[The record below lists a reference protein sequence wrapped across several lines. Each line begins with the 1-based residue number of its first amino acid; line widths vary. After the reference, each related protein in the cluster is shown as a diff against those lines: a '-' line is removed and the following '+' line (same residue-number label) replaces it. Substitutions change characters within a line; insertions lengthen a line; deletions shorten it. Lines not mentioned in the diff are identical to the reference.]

1 MIATC
6 GHKVFEGISCSLK
19 LSEKEWSYGTYC
31 ADCLKSYFD
40 NNEIDNESEVV
51 KLLQELAKLKEE
63 NEKLKAELFNQ
74 KEHYEVLKENYDNV
88 FIFMAEKTDR
98 TISECFD
105 RYKDWLVK

>member
-51 KLLQELAKLKEE
+51 KLLQELAKLKAE
-63 NEKLKAELFNQ
+63 NEKLKKMIDLGLGWED
-74 KEHYEVLKENYDNV
+74 LKLE
-88 FIFMAEKTDR
+88 I
-98 TISECFD
+98 
-105 RYKDWLVK
+105 

>member
-63 NEKLKAELFNQ
+63 NEKSFKLISQMEKHLTGDIRFYSHSIIEANSFFH
-74 KEHYEVLKENYDNV
+74 KEMTE
-88 FIFMAEKTDR
+88 
-98 TISECFD
+98 
-105 RYKDWLVK
+105 LVKNKKALGE